1 MPKRRRQVEED
12 STDDDSSPE
21 VVGPGNE
28 KRERRSTGSYMGN
41 SFMREEQFM
50 ADMKDS
56 KRFVIYVTRSRKR
69 GHFAQDFKIELLV
82 LKGRVA
88 LKQ

>member
-1 MPKRRRQVEED
+1 MPKRRRLVEED

-28 KRERRSTGSYMGN
+28 KRERRSTGSYMDN

-56 KRFVIYVTRSRKR
+56 KRFVIYS
-69 GHFAQDFKIELLV
+69 
-82 LKGRVA
+82 A
-88 LKQ
+88 LKVDDLEEL